1 VKPYED
7 LLRAYQDA
15 FDKDDPVMSSSI
27 DIEPTNRC
35 NAKCH
40 FCPRDQ
46 TPHQG
51 LMSPEVFTQS
61 LRRATEYR
69 DLALELLGEDVAISL
84 CGLGEPLLN
93 RHTPEF
99 VRQAREAGFAVAM
112 SSNGAL
118 LNEERGKALLDA
130 GLQRILINVGAEGS
144 DYESVYQLPFEK
156 TRANVVRFVGMAEP
170 ECAVQVVLVD
180 YQRDPAHM
188 REMERYWKQYGVNS
202 FVRFD
207 VMNRGGALFV
217 DHMQFEEYS
226 QLAKAREMLAS
237 RGAAVPLCG
246 APFGYLFIGYDGQ
259 YYLCCSDWK
268 KETPMGSVF
277 DESFRSVIDQKLQ
290 YVVSRSPVCK
300 TCNHDPINKLTD
312 ALKAVDDGAA
322 EPGSGEQMLDAI
334 LSDNNH
340 VHEILDKL
348 GAPVPDQASP
358 PRPRIP
364 IRVE

>member
-1 VKPYED
+1 
-7 LLRAYQDA
+7 
-15 FDKDDPVMSSSI
+15 MSFSI

-61 LRRATEYR
+61 LGRAAEYR
-69 DLALELLGEDVAISL
+69 ELALDKLGEDVELSL

-99 VRQAREAGFAVAM
+99 VSQARRAGFEVAM

-118 LNEERGKALLDA
+118 LNEERGKALLEA
-130 GLQRILINVGAEGS
+130 GLQRILINVGAEG
-144 DYESVYQLPFEK
+144 DEYESVYQLPFGK
-156 TRANVVRFVGMAEP
+156 TRDNVAHFVEMAEP

-180 YQRDPAHM
+180 YQRDPEHV
-188 REMERYWKQYGVNS
+188 RKMERYWRERGVNS

-207 VMNRGGALFV
+207 IMNRGGALFV
-217 DHMQFEEYS
+217 DHMQFES
-226 QLAKAREMLAS
+226 FPQLAEAREILAS
-237 RGAAVPLCG
+237 RGADVPLCG

-259 YYLCCSDWK
+259 YYLCCSDWR

-277 DESFRSVIDQKLQ
+277 DESFRSVTEKKLS
-290 YVVSRSPVCK
+290 YEVSRSPVCN
-300 TCNHDPINKLTD
+300 TCNHDPINRLTET
-312 ALKAVDDGAA
+312 LKAIDDGAA
-322 EPGSGEQMLDAI
+322 PSGAREEMIDSI
-334 LSDNNH
+334 LSDNAY
-340 VHEILDKL
+340 VHGIVDKL
-348 GAPVPDQASP
+348 GAKVPDQP
-358 PRPRIP
+358 PAPARPRIP
-364 IRVE
+364 IRME

>member
-1 VKPYED
+1 
-7 LLRAYQDA
+7 
-15 FDKDDPVMSSSI
+15 MSGSI

-61 LRRATEYR
+61 LRRAVEYR
-69 DLALELLGEDVAISL
+69 DLALELLDEDSEISL

-93 RHTPEF
+93 RHTPKF
-99 VRQAREAGFAVAM
+99 VRQAREAGFEVAM
-112 SSNGAL
+112 SSNAAL
-118 LNEERGKALLDA
+118 LNEERGRALLDA
-130 GLQRILINVGAEGS
+130 GLQRILINVGAEGNE
-144 DYESVYQLPFEK
+144 YESVYQLPFEK
-156 TRANVVRFVGMAEP
+156 TRDNVVRFVEMAEP

-180 YQRDPAHM
+180 YRRDPEHM
-188 REMERYWKQYGVNS
+188 HKMERYWREYGVNS

-217 DHMQFEEYS
+217 DHMQFETYP
-226 QLAKAREMLAS
+226 QLDKAREMLAS
-237 RGAAVPLCG
+237 RGAAVPLCA
-246 APFGYLFIGYDGQ
+246 APFAYLFVGYDGQ

-277 DESFRSVIDQKLQ
+277 DESFRSVIAQKLS

-300 TCNHDPINKLTD
+300 TCNHDPINRLAD
-312 ALKAVDDGAA
+312 ALKAVDEGAA
-322 EPGSGEQMLDAI
+322 EPGSGERTLDAI
-334 LSDNNH
+334 LVDTDR
-340 VHEILDKL
+340 VHDAVGKL
-348 GAPVPDQASP
+348 GARVPDPPPS